1 MTPAE
6 IKAAYKTSLETLA
19 TLAATKDAAE
29 TAYSTACGAWQAE
42 LATNATLKAQLDT
55 CILAETI

>member
-19 TLAATKDAAE
+19 TLTASKDAAE
-29 TAYSTACGAWQAE
+29 AAYSAACVAHSVE
-42 LATNATLKAQLDT
+42 LQNNAALKQQLDA
-55 CILAETI
+55 CIIDGTL